1 MSPDHDPAIEL
12 RRLINGYQVTQAIHV
27 IVELGIPD
35 LLGDGQMSATDLA
48 HAVNADEDALYR
60 TLRAL
65 ASIGV
70 LHESP
75 DQQFALAPMGE
86 LLRRDNRRSLAPWA
100 AFIGTAAHWQ
110 AWSNLSR
117 SISTGESAFRF
128 THGMDVWEYRREHPA
143 EGNLF
148 DASMTAQT
156 RTADTAVVD
165 AYDFNRFPVVAD
177 IGGGRGA
184 LLAAILVANPSIR
197 GILFDQPHV
206 LTAAPQLLDEAG
218 VASRCDIVPGSFFET
233 LPSGADAYLLK
244 WIIHDWQDAEAL
256 KILHNCREAMPADGR
271 VLLVERLVQGPND
284 GPEAK
289 WIDMQMLVMAG
300 GRERT
305 REQFEELLGRAG
317 LRLVSVT
324 PTSGTLVVLAGST
337 RLERQLRAT
346 RGGRLARETVD
357 RPGEGIRAAGFD
369 HTVVG

>member
-1 MSPDHDPAIEL
+1 MSPDQDVANEL

-35 LLGDGQMSATDLA
+35 LLGDGRMNAADLA
-48 HAVNADEDALYR
+48 HAVNANEDALYR

-70 LHESP
+70 LEESA
-75 DQQFALAPMGE
+75 DRQFALTPMGA

-117 SISTGESAFRF
+117 SIETGESAFRF
-128 THGMDVWEYRREHPA
+128 THGADVWEYRREHPA

-156 RTADTAVVD
+156 RSADTALVD
-165 AYDFNRFPVVAD
+165 AYDFSKYPVVAD

-184 LLAAILVANPSIR
+184 LLAAILLANPSIR

-206 LTAAPQLLDEAG
+206 LTAAPELLDAAG
-218 VASRCDIVPGSFFET
+218 VADRCDIVAGNFFESV
-233 LPSGADAYLLK
+233 PSGADAYVLK
-244 WIIHDWQDAEAL
+244 WIIHDWQDAEAIT
-256 KILHNCREAMPADGR
+256 ILEKCRAAMPADGR
-271 VLLVERLVQGPND
+271 ALLVERLVEGPNV

-305 REQFEELLGRAG
+305 LAQFEELLGRAG
-317 LRLVSVT
+317 LRLVDVT
-324 PTSGTLVVLAGST
+324 PTSGTLVVLEAA
-337 RLERQLRAT
+337 RA
-346 RGGRLARETVD
+346 
-357 RPGEGIRAAGFD
+357 
-369 HTVVG
+369 

>member
-1 MSPDHDPAIEL
+1 MSPDQDVASEL

-35 LLGDGQMSATDLA
+35 LLGDGRMNAADLA
-48 HAVNADEDALYR
+48 HAVNANEDALYR

-70 LHESP
+70 VEESANR
-75 DQQFALAPMGE
+75 QFALTPMGA

-117 SISTGESAFRF
+117 SIETGESAFRF
-128 THGMDVWEYRREHPA
+128 THGADVWEYRREHPA

-156 RTADTAVVD
+156 RSADTALVD
-165 AYDFNRFPVVAD
+165 AYDFSKYPVVAD

-184 LLAAILVANPSIR
+184 LLAAILLANPGIR

-206 LTAAPQLLDEAG
+206 LTAAPELLDAAG
-218 VASRCDIVPGSFFET
+218 VADRCDIVAGSFFESV
-233 LPSGADAYLLK
+233 PSGADAYVLK
-244 WIIHDWQDAEAL
+244 WIIHDWQDAEAIT
-256 KILHNCREAMPADGR
+256 ILEKCHAAMPADGR
-271 VLLVERLVQGPND
+271 ALLVERLVEGPNV

-305 REQFEELLGRAG
+305 LAQFEELLGRAG
-317 LRLVSVT
+317 LRLVDVT
-324 PTSGTLVVLAGST
+324 PTSGTLVVLEAA
-337 RLERQLRAT
+337 RA
-346 RGGRLARETVD
+346 
-357 RPGEGIRAAGFD
+357 
-369 HTVVG
+369 

>member
-1 MSPDHDPAIEL
+1 MSPDQDVASEL

-35 LLGDGQMSATDLA
+35 LLGDGRMNAADLA
-48 HAVNADEDALYR
+48 HAVNANEDALYR

-70 LHESP
+70 VEESANR
-75 DQQFALAPMGE
+75 QFALTPMGA

-117 SISTGESAFRF
+117 SIETGESAFRF
-128 THGMDVWEYRREHPA
+128 THGADVWEYRREHPA

-156 RTADTAVVD
+156 RSADTALVD
-165 AYDFNRFPVVAD
+165 AYDFSKYPVVAD

-184 LLAAILVANPSIR
+184 LLAAILLANPSIR

-206 LTAAPQLLDEAG
+206 LTAAPELLDAAG
-218 VASRCDIVPGSFFET
+218 VADRCDIVAGNFFESV
-233 LPSGADAYLLK
+233 PSGADAYVLK
-244 WIIHDWQDAEAL
+244 WIIHDWQDAEAIT
-256 KILHNCREAMPADGR
+256 ILEKCRAAMPADGR
-271 VLLVERLVQGPND
+271 ALLVERLVEGPNV

-305 REQFEELLGRAG
+305 LAQFEELLGRAG
-317 LRLVSVT
+317 LRLVDVT
-324 PTSGTLVVLAGST
+324 PTSGTLVVLEAA
-337 RLERQLRAT
+337 RA
-346 RGGRLARETVD
+346 
-357 RPGEGIRAAGFD
+357 
-369 HTVVG
+369 

>member
-1 MSPDHDPAIEL
+1 MSPDQDVANEL

-35 LLGDGQMSATDLA
+35 LLGDGRMNAADLA
-48 HAVNADEDALYR
+48 HAVNAKEDALYR

-70 LHESP
+70 LEESA
-75 DQQFALAPMGE
+75 DRQFALTPMGA

-117 SISTGESAFRF
+117 SIETGESAFRF
-128 THGMDVWEYRREHPA
+128 THGADVWEYRREHPA

-156 RTADTAVVD
+156 RSADTALVD
-165 AYDFNRFPVVAD
+165 AYDFSKYPVVAD

-184 LLAAILVANPSIR
+184 LLAAILLANPSIR

-206 LTAAPQLLDEAG
+206 LTAAPELLDAAG
-218 VASRCDIVPGSFFET
+218 VADRCDIVAGSFFESV
-233 LPSGADAYLLK
+233 PSGADAYVLK
-244 WIIHDWQDAEAL
+244 WIIHDWQDAEAIT
-256 KILHNCREAMPADGR
+256 ILEKCRAAMPADGR
-271 VLLVERLVQGPND
+271 ALLVERLVDGPNV

-289 WIDMQMLVMAG
+289 WIDVQMLVMAG

-305 REQFEELLGRAG
+305 LAQFEELLGRAG
-317 LRLVSVT
+317 LRLVDVT
-324 PTSGTLVVLAGST
+324 PTSGTLVVLEAA
-337 RLERQLRAT
+337 RA
-346 RGGRLARETVD
+346 
-357 RPGEGIRAAGFD
+357 
-369 HTVVG
+369 